1 MYTTCTFILNSEE
14 GTECVIEDET
24 IVGGALEMKE
34 GEEEEVDIE
43 GFKEEE
49 MNSEEVPFDDFGDDL
64 GGLGMGESEGF
75 HLYDRD
81 DQELVEVDIEDLSSP
96 IGSLSPSWA
105 ESNKDAAI
113 ADMIRDSP
121 FDDGC
126 DERQGGGKS
135 EWKLEMD
142 SDGTGDTDISLSC
155 KERFSAEKEALKPS
169 IKEEGEKE
177 KQQQVEFGNLK
188 PSSSIP
194 HPATNPDELYCFC
207 QQPALTHF
215 MIQCHKCSEW
225 FHGSCVGITRHSAAK
240 VKEFYCSM
248 CIDVDPSLVTV
259 FHTKATAEPEE
270 EEREKSTKSRA
281 YANENTT
288 KRSTKKH
295 SRRCGTC
302 VACLCEEDC
311 KKCRFCKDMPKY
323 GGLGR
328 MRQKCIKRQCHKL
341 SRILYAE
348 DPLHSKSRKLHED
361 IAAELKK
368 VGGRVELTSTSDGEG
383 MSLVPR
389 LSSVSADV
397 SKGGVD
403 GDIAVT
409 TKLKPKH
416 RGRKKPA
423 KRLGGGAGKGTSG
436 KQGVA
441 RGNRGRVRLSASDL
455 EIITQEQVHLNM
467 HVHVHVHVVHVH
479 VQCLY
484 MYMYLYV

>member
-1 MYTTCTFILNSEE
+1 MI
-14 GTECVIEDET
+14 GDET
-24 IVGGALEMKE
+24 IVGGALEAKD
-34 GEEEEVDIE
+34 EEEEEIDIE
-43 GFKEEE
+43 GLKEEE
-49 MNSEEVPFDDFGDDL
+49 IHSEEVPFGDFGDGL

-81 DQELVEVDIEDLSSP
+81 DQELAEVDIEDLSSP

-105 ESNKDAAI
+105 ESNKDTMI
-113 ADMIRDSP
+113 ADMTGDSP
-121 FDDGC
+121 FDDEVG
-126 DERQGGGKS
+126 ERQDGSKS
-135 EWKLEMD
+135 EWRLEME
-142 SDGTGDTDISLSC
+142 SDEAEDTDISLSC
-155 KERFSAEKEALKPS
+155 KEKFSSGKEALKPS
-169 IKEEGEKE
+169 VTVEGKRETERQEEK
-177 KQQQVEFGNLK
+177 GNLK
-188 PSSSIP
+188 PTSSIP
-194 HPATNPDELYCFC
+194 TPASNPDELYCFC

-215 MIQCHKCSEW
+215 MIQCHRCSEW
-225 FHGSCVGITRHSAAK
+225 FHGSCVGITRHSATK

-248 CIDVDPSLVTV
+248 CIDLDPSLVTV
-259 FHTKATAEPEE
+259 FHTKTTTEPEE
-270 EEREKSTKSRA
+270 ETREKSTKSRV
-281 YANENTT
+281 YANENTA
-288 KRSTKKH
+288 KRSAKKH
-295 SRRCGTC
+295 SRRCGMC

-383 MSLVPR
+383 MSLAP
-389 LSSVSADV
+389 SMSAVSGDV
-397 SKGGVD
+397 SKSGID
-403 GDIAVT
+403 DEIAMT

-423 KRLGGGAGKGTSG
+423 KRMGGGAGKGTSG
-436 KQGVA
+436 KQRVA

-455 EIITQEQVHLNM
+455 EIITQEQVHI
-467 HVHVHVHVVHVH
+467 HVHVHACTWCITVGCFLNV
-479 VQCLY
+479 
-484 MYMYLYV
+484 